1 MTPKILIVDDEIETC
16 KSLGA
21 FLEPLGYQIITAL
34 NGEEALEK
42 IKSEEPHLML
52 LDIRMPEM
60 DGIEVL
66 EHAKTLNPR
75 MGIIMITAVQDEDIA
90 RQAIADGAHDYITKP
105 IDLDYLESSVM
116 VKMTDILG

>member
-1 MTPKILIVDDEIETC
+1 
-16 KSLGA
+16 
-21 FLEPLGYQIITAL
+21 
-34 NGEEALEK
+34 
-42 IKSEEPHLML
+42 
-52 LDIRMPEM
+52 MPEM

-90 RQAIADGAHDYITKP
+90 RQAIADGAHDYITNP